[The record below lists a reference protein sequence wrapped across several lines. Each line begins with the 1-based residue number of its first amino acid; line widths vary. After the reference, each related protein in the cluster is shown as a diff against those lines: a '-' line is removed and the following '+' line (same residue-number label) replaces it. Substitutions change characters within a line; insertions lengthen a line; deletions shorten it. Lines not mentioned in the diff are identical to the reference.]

1 LYGGRVRLVPGNR
14 GDSFRKLIVLI
25 KGAVVHLRGCGR
37 ETKP

>member
-14 GDSFRKLIVLI
+14 GDSFRKLIFLI